1 MSGITVFIGL
11 FTGSGPFC
19 HFSLAVSWSTMNGA
33 DLAADCSNAT
43 ELSTFERS
51 MTRQLWKHDALL
63 LTEAVLAG
71 IIVAIGA
78 YGQRYRHQPSTRFIF
93 LGATTLFLPII
104 SSLVSTVGTDA
115 NYVVPLRTED
125 GDDLNQSLLVAKCT
139 GTNNSIFLVVWAFLV
154 QLILINT
161 STLVSVDD
169 REGKSKGPPLELLV
183 QGLWT
188 LYLGT
193 TILTKEFFVS
203 GNFLIEVIGL
213 VEVFVPFALL
223 ISKLALK
230 YYAFK
235 KARRSFAL
243 GRNPALI
250 SAYMQ
255 QLQAQE
261 ANQNGEP
268 PVSED
273 APPPP
278 LLVMREEEIQMEMQP
293 GGYAFKD
300 DSAGTTLI
308 NNVDLL
314 VTVDKVW
321 DLDRVLQI
329 STLQLKDLC
338 LSFALFKLLRCR
350 FARYKLTNASSMG
363 TLTFFR
369 SLLLKMGDHDRV
381 FGLIADELSFVHDY
395 YYSSL
400 PIFYSKCCL
409 PILSIILSLLCIAF
423 YVMFTIIILSVVFI
437 VIPRAKE
444 TLGQELSS
452 QLYCQIWCI
461 KKVNYNLVS
470 HQLNLGRLN
479 IDLVPLFLLLVIAVT
494 AEVKDMASYLC
505 SNWTKVTLIC
515 CYANCA
521 SSQCCLGLQKW
532 VLSLLLRC
540 RCKLMKHW
548 DGKMSQCSVLVL
560 PPRTSG
566 GLLVLIR
573 RLLRLPDHRR
583 KIKVPA
589 AVNVCIVN
597 ALRSVISNGSLRD
610 GVRSLRRS
618 QVGESFIWAC
628 DGKGTSHTIL
638 LWHIATCILE
648 VKHQYRHDQK
658 QGSPPLSNNSDH
670 KIIATH
676 LSRYCAYLVTW
687 YPELLPDNVAWSKSL
702 YEAVKKDAK
711 HALAGHSAARLST
724 IEYQQLIETLSQNSK
739 HELLKNG
746 VKLGK
751 QLVETIEEEE
761 MAWKL
766 LADFWSEMILYVAPS
781 DNLEGHKEAIARGGE
796 LITLLWAMLFHAGI
810 VSRPGEEDG
819 VAAATTSAGAV

>member
-1 MSGITVFIGL
+1 
-11 FTGSGPFC
+11 
-19 HFSLAVSWSTMNGA
+19 MNGA

-369 SLLLKMGDHDRV
+369 SLLLKMGDHDR
-381 FGLIADELSFVHDY
+381 
-395 YYSSL
+395 
-400 PIFYSKCCL
+400 
-409 PILSIILSLLCIAF
+409 
-423 YVMFTIIILSVVFI
+423 
-437 VIPRAKE
+437 
-444 TLGQELSS
+444 
-452 QLYCQIWCI
+452 
-461 KKVNYNLVS
+461 
-470 HQLNLGRLN
+470 
-479 IDLVPLFLLLVIAVT
+479 
-494 AEVKDMASYLC
+494 
-505 SNWTKVTLIC
+505 
-515 CYANCA
+515 
-521 SSQCCLGLQKW
+521 
-532 VLSLLLRC
+532 
-540 RCKLMKHW
+540 
-548 DGKMSQCSVLVL
+548 
-560 PPRTSG
+560 
-566 GLLVLIR
+566 
-573 RLLRLPDHRR
+573 
-583 KIKVPA
+583 
-589 AVNVCIVN
+589 
-597 ALRSVISNGSLRD
+597 
-610 GVRSLRRS
+610 
-618 QVGESFIWAC
+618 
-628 DGKGTSHTIL
+628 
-638 LWHIATCILE
+638 
-648 VKHQYRHDQK
+648 
-658 QGSPPLSNNSDH
+658 
-670 KIIATH
+670 
-676 LSRYCAYLVTW
+676 
-687 YPELLPDNVAWSKSL
+687 LLPDNVAWSKSL